1 MQKVARINEE
11 TYRFVTL
18 ISDKVII
25 ENKKKMSSEREQNGP
40 TQVHPQ
46 INYNDLPTH
55 IQMNG
60 INGIGMMGK
69 SFGKCSL

>member
-1 MQKVARINEE
+1 
-11 TYRFVTL
+11 
-18 ISDKVII
+18 
-25 ENKKKMSSEREQNGP
+25 MSSDREQNGP

-46 INYNDLPTH
+46 INYSDLPTH

-69 SFGKCSL
+69 SFGMF

>member
-1 MQKVARINEE
+1 MINI
-11 TYRFVTL
+11 FFQ
-18 ISDKVII
+18 IQ
-25 ENKKKMSSEREQNGP
+25 NMSSDREQNGP

-46 INYNDLPTH
+46 INYSDLPTH

-69 SFGKCSL
+69 SFGMF

>member
-1 MQKVARINEE
+1 MQKVPKMNNSIN
-11 TYRFVTL
+11 FL
-18 ISDKVII
+18 QIQ
-25 ENKKKMSSEREQNGP
+25 NMSSDREQNGP

-46 INYNDLPTH
+46 INYNELPTH

-69 SFGKCSL
+69 SFGMF